1 MSIKLPNLIDP
12 EKLIHAMAEELETA
26 EMVRWDDDEKVYY
39 WTNSGQILPGQIDKN
54 YVGNPND

>member
-1 MSIKLPNLIDP
+1 
-12 EKLIHAMAEELETA
+12 MAEELETA